1 MSQPQLLESG
11 KTGASSDWTDGG
23 SRSSVCALVRQ
34 HIPIGL
40 VNLRSIPDK
49 SFLRKYE
56 TRSRETCIVDRDGPV
71 HGATLDLQS
80 TLDWNPTTMQ
90 KM

>member
-23 SRSSVCALVRQ
+23 FRSSVCALVRQ

-40 VNLRSIPDK
+40 VNLRSIPDIELPQEILK
-49 SFLRKYE
+49 PDPERHASSIG
-56 TRSRETCIVDRDGPV
+56 TARSMGQP
-71 HGATLDLQS
+71 
-80 TLDWNPTTMQ
+80 
-90 KM
+90 